1 MLLIASTGP
10 EEKCEVPADPA
21 YPLCAQKVE
30 VSSPKA
36 GYRGHVYCI
45 LTVCL
50 AVSAGPLAVRPLLC
64 LLWGGWYPLL
74 YIDVPQQN
82 RGLLSASSWKK
93 PLGSAVASK
102 AALLYREGSNTA
114 DWGTP
119 EVTLKWQFLRPFWY
133 YNHSTDW
140 DPYKPE
146 STVWRPQQ
154 QQQPHRGLHA
164 LQSEEDVWSVDQS
177 WTEDEAEGQQHGL
190 EADEGIKFEILP
202 KKCESW

>member
-114 DWGTP
+114 DWGRLWSRSNDSFYALFDTITIQQTEIRTNLSP
-119 EVTLKWQFLRPFWY
+119 LYEDLSNSSSPTVDFM
-133 YNHSTDW
+133 HSRV
-140 DPYKPE
+140 KRM
-146 STVWRPQQ
+146 S
-154 QQQPHRGLHA
+154 
-164 LQSEEDVWSVDQS
+164 DQ
-177 WTEDEAEGQQHGL
+177 WIKAGQRMKQRVNNM
-190 EADEGIKFEILP
+190 DSKRMRV
-202 KKCESW
+202 